1 VDKNKINTEQ
11 TLQFN
16 RTLTQSIS
24 ALLHWLK
31 SERG

>member
-16 RTLTQSIS
+16 RALTQSIS
-24 ALLHWLK
+24 ALLHWL
-31 SERG
+31 